1 MGSFQHT
8 PQNSK
13 HTQFFS
19 KMKVQFILAACLA
32 AAAFAAPMPNQF
44 IDPDCIEEDLV
55 VEEPSQ
61 EINADFAL
69 GLPDLRL
76 DFGENEP
83 TDEDCVDDDVTE
95 PVPVAATEECEDPI
109 ETTVAPEPKVEEAE
123 CEDPITTEA
132 PQTESEAAEC
142 EEPSEAPPTE
152 PSCEEGEGEENAPA
166 IDIRIEPAGFV
177 QDIKV
182 YGDEQMIPDIEECE
196 E

>member
-1 MGSFQHT
+1 
-8 PQNSK
+8 
-13 HTQFFS
+13 
-19 KMKVQFILAACLA
+19 MKVQFILAACLA
-32 AAAFAAPMPNQF
+32 AAAFAAPIDNF

-61 EINADFAL
+61 EIEADFAL
-69 GLPDLRL
+69 GVPDLRL
-76 DFGENEP
+76 DFGNNDVA
-83 TDEDCVDDDVTE
+83 DEDCVDDDVTE
-95 PVPVAATEECEDPI
+95 EPPQPATEECEDPI
-109 ETTVAPEPKVEEAE
+109 ETTAEPAKPTEAE
-123 CEDPITTEA
+123 CEDPITTTEAA

>member
-1 MGSFQHT
+1 
-8 PQNSK
+8 
-13 HTQFFS
+13 
-19 KMKVQFILAACLA
+19 MKVQFILAACLA
-32 AAAFAAPMPNQF
+32 AAAFAAPIDNF

-61 EINADFAL
+61 EIEADFAL
-69 GLPDLRL
+69 GVPDLRL
-76 DFGENEP
+76 DFGNNEP
-83 TDEDCVDDDVTE
+83 VDEDCVDDIVTE
-95 PVPVAATEECEDPI
+95 EPPAPATEECEDPI
-109 ETTVAPEPKVEEAE
+109 ETTAEPAKPTEAE
-123 CEDPITTEA
+123 CEDPITTTEA
-132 PQTESEAAEC
+132 PPQTESAAAEC
-142 EEPSEAPPTE
+142 EEETEAPPTE